1 MTKFYSKSTNGFYD
15 SEINHVIPAE
25 YVEITQKQWQTLI
38 DAQASGKVIKADKNG
53 NPIAVDFEVPALTLD
68 SCNALAQSQLDEI
81 AQEWGYSSI
90 VSAASYANSTNA
102 QFKADAEA
110 LIAWRDNLWQEAY
123 TIETGALPATADAF
137 LAMLPSAPT
146 KPVV

>member
-1 MTKFYSKSTNGFYD
+1 MTKFYSKTTNSFYD
-15 SEINHVIPAE
+15 SEINPVIPTE
-25 YVEITQKQWQTLI
+25 SVEITEKNWQSLI
-38 DAQASGKVIKADKNG
+38 DAQANGKVIKADQNG
-53 NPIAVDFEVPALTLD
+53 NPIAVDYEAPALTVD
-68 SCNALAQSQLDEI
+68 SCNALAQVQLDEI

-90 VSAASYANSTNA
+90 VSAVSYANSTNA

-123 TIETGALPATADAF
+123 TIEKGALPATADAF
-137 LAMLPSAPT
+137 LAMLPSAPE